1 VAALFVRCRGGI
13 SDEPAAGANRGGM
26 DLLRDSLQYI
36 QDNPDKFREALLVH
50 VRLSAYSLVIAVA
63 VFFPLGVLSA
73 RSRRVGPA
81 VIGVVSAARVVP
93 SISVL
98 FLLYPYRRQIGD
110 LLPFWERSFV
120 LTLIALILL
129 AGPPLIINTD
139 AGLRAVGGSVI
150 ENARG
155 LGMNEFQVF
164 ARVQLP
170 LALPV
175 AVAGVRTAAV
185 EVVASATLAA
195 FVGAGGLGRFITSGL
210 TLLDYSLLFVGAIP
224 VALLALFAEASLAGI
239 ERLVTPP
246 A

>member
-1 VAALFVRCRGGI
+1 
-13 SDEPAAGANRGGM
+13 M
-26 DLLRDSLQYI
+26 DLIGDSLRYI
-36 QDNPDKFREALLVH
+36 QDNPERFREALSVH
-50 VRLSAYSLVIAVA
+50 IRLSLYALLVA
-63 VFFPLGVLSA
+63 VVIFFPLGILAS

-93 SISVL
+93 SIAVL
-98 FLLYPYRRQIGD
+98 FVLFPYRRDIGD
-110 LLPFWERSFV
+110 LLPFWDRSFV

-139 AGLRAVGGSVI
+139 AGLRAVGAAVI

-155 LGMNEFQVF
+155 LGMTEYQVF
-164 ARVQLP
+164 RRVQLP
-170 LALPV
+170 LALPIV
-175 AVAGVRTAAV
+175 VAGLRTAAV

-224 VALLALFAEASLAGI
+224 VALLALFAEATLAGI

-246 A
+246 ASS

>member
-1 VAALFVRCRGGI
+1 
-13 SDEPAAGANRGGM
+13 M
-26 DLLRDSLQYI
+26 DLLRDSLRYI
-36 QDNPDKFREALLVH
+36 QENPARFREALSVH
-50 VRLSAYSLVIAVA
+50 VRLSLYCLVAAIV
-63 VFFPLGVLSA
+63 VFVPLGVLAS

-81 VIGVVSAARVVP
+81 LIDAVSAARVVP
-93 SISVL
+93 SICVL

-110 LLPFWERSFV
+110 WLPFWDRSF
-120 LTLIALILL
+120 TLAFIALTLL

-139 AGLRAVGGSVI
+139 AGLRGVAAAVL

-155 LGMNEFQVF
+155 LGMNERQVF
-164 ARVQLP
+164 LRVQFP

-175 AVAGVRTAAV
+175 VIAGLRTAAV
-185 EVVASATLAA
+185 EVVSSATLAA

-224 VALLALFAEASLAGI
+224 VALLALIAEASLAGV